1 MTEINNRVNQEK
13 WQFRFFT
20 IWFGQA
26 FSILGS
32 HLVGF
37 AFVWYLT
44 EKTGSATILTIGTLV
59 QVLPMVFISPIAGAL
74 VDRWNRKV
82 VMAVFD
88 SITALFTLFVAIL
101 FAMDNAQIW
110 HIFLV
115 MFVRSTCGQFQ
126 WAAMTAST
134 SLMVP
139 KKHLSRIA
147 GANQTLQGV
156 MNIIGPALGAFL
168 IETLPI
174 QATLYIDVI
183 TAFLA
188 VGPLLFFKIPQPVR
202 NGTSASPNKGEKST
216 LWQDLAE
223 GWRYVVGWP
232 SLLGILFLS
241 MLINFLINPAFSL
254 LPLVVTDHFNK
265 GAYEYGLMNSTF
277 GAGIIVGGLVLSSWG
292 GFKNKIL
299 TSLIAL
305 SISGIALAAIGFA
318 PANMYLLAL
327 AGITLFGFLN
337 PLINGPFFAAIQA
350 KVEPEIQGRVFSL
363 ITAAASFAQ
372 PLGLAIAGPFADAT
386 NNQLWF
392 LIGGILTC
400 LAGIASI
407 LFFPAILEFGRDI
420 DQDEI
425 LPLDGEDNLPTSSAI
440 KSNLDDGLTNLE

>member
-1 MTEINNRVNQEK
+1 MKEVENQSNQER

-26 FSILGS
+26 FSVLGS

-37 AFVWYLT
+37 AFIWYLT
-44 EKTGSATILTIGTLV
+44 EETGSATILTIGTLV

-74 VDRWNRKV
+74 VDRWNRKM

-88 SITALFTLFVAIL
+88 SITALFTLLVGIL
-101 FAMDNAQIW
+101 FALDNAQIW
-110 HIFLV
+110 HIFLA
-115 MFVRSTCGQFQ
+115 MFIRSTCGQFQ

-147 GANQTLQGV
+147 GANQTLQGA

-174 QATLYIDVI
+174 QATLFIDVI

-188 VGPLLFFKIPQPVR
+188 VGPLLFFKIPQPRR
-202 NGTSASPNKGEKST
+202 NGTSASQNKGEKST
-216 LWQDLAE
+216 FWQELGE
-223 GWRYVVGWP
+223 GWRYVAAWP
-232 SLLGILFLS
+232 SLVGILILS

-277 GAGIIVGGLVLSSWG
+277 GVGVIVGGLILSYWG
-292 GFKNKIL
+292 GFKNKLL

-305 SISGIALAAIGFA
+305 SISGIALSAIGFA
-318 PANMYLLAL
+318 PSNMYLIAL

-350 KVEPEIQGRVFSL
+350 KVEPEIQGRVLSL
-363 ITAAASFAQ
+363 ITAAASLAQ
-372 PLGLAIAGPFADAT
+372 PLGLAIAGPVADAT
-386 NNQLWF
+386 NNQVWF
-392 LIGGILTC
+392 LFGGILTTI
-400 LAGIASI
+400 AGIACL
-407 LFFPAILEFGRDI
+407 LFFPSLLEFGSDI
-420 DQDEI
+420 EKDEI
-425 LPLDGEDNLPTSSAI
+425 LPTEGEKNMSLASETKASLDTGYS
-440 KSNLDDGLTNLE
+440 KSE

>member
-223 GWRYVVGWP
+223 GWRYIVGWP

>member
-1 MTEINNRVNQEK
+1 MTDNQNPSNPQK

-20 IWFGQA
+20 IWFGQS
-26 FSILGS
+26 FSMLGS

-44 EKTGSATILTIGTLV
+44 RETGSATILTIGTLV

-74 VDRWNRKV
+74 VDRWNRKM

-110 HIFLV
+110 HIFLA

-156 MNIIGPALGAFL
+156 MNIIGPTLGAFL

-174 QATLYIDVI
+174 QGTLYIDVV
-183 TAFLA
+183 TALLA

-202 NGTSASPNKGEKST
+202 NGTPVSPNKGQKST
-216 LWQDLAE
+216 LWQDLSE

-232 SLLGILFLS
+232 SLIAILILS

-254 LPLVVTDHFNK
+254 LPLIVTDHFNK
-265 GAYEYGLMNSTF
+265 GAYEYGLMNSGF
-277 GAGIIVGGLVLSSWG
+277 GVGVIVGGLVLSSWG

-299 TSLIAL
+299 TSLVAL
-305 SISGIALAAIGFA
+305 SISGLALAAVGFA
-318 PANMYLLAL
+318 PANLYILGL

-363 ITAAASFAQ
+363 ITAASSLAQ

-392 LIGGILTC
+392 LIGGILTS
-400 LAGIASI
+400 LAGISSI
-407 LFFPAILEFGRDI
+407 LFFPAILEFGKGI
-420 DQDEI
+420 EVDEI
-425 LPLDGEDNLPTSSAI
+425 LPPEGEDHRPPASETDSL
-440 KSNLDDGLTNLE
+440 LDDGLASAD